1 MLLTAQEHA
10 VGQRLLLI
18 KRGGRPMKSVL
29 ALVFAL
35 AATAAAAKPSPVEPA
50 PSANPIALARTSAEF
65 NIGPAGATL
74 ERNYFRA
81 PEADSRLGLYLCRFE
96 PSMFAK
102 VRLTQSCR

>member
-1 MLLTAQEHA
+1 MKNLLAA
-10 VGQRLLLI
+10 IFVLI
-18 KRGGRPMKSVL
+18 
-29 ALVFAL
+29 
-35 AATAAAAKPSPVEPA
+35 AATAATAKPSPVEPA
-50 PSANPIALARTSAEF
+50 RSANPITLARASAES

-81 PEADSRLGLYLCRFE
+81 PEADSQPGLYMCRFE

>member
-1 MLLTAQEHA
+1 MKNLFA
-10 VGQRLLLI
+10 VI
-18 KRGGRPMKSVL
+18 L
-29 ALVFAL
+29 ALT
-35 AATAAAAKPSPVEPA
+35 AATAAVAKPSPIEPVR
-50 PSANPIALARTSAEF
+50 SANPMALARVSVEF

-81 PEADSRLGLYLCRFE
+81 PESDSRSGLYICRFE

>member
-1 MLLTAQEHA
+1 
-10 VGQRLLLI
+10 
-18 KRGGRPMKSVL
+18 MKSLLGV
-29 ALVFAL
+29 ALVL
-35 AATAAAAKPSPVEPA
+35 AATPAVAKPSPVDLVH
-50 PSANPIALARTSAEF
+50 SANPMALARTSADF